1 MYPSRPGMASLAHVE
16 LQITS
21 LRAYTCAGL
30 ASPVYNVSVYGK
42 VAAVL
47 FLCLQAFF
55 CNDLTVKQVHYA
67 VGITGIALRMGYHHN
82 GGAVAVQFA
91 Q

>member
-1 MYPSRPGMASLAHVE
+1 MYPSRPGMASLGHVE

-21 LRAYTCAGL
+21 LLCLYLCRTCQ
-30 ASPVYNVSVYGK
+30 SVYNVSVYGK
-42 VAAVL
+42 VTAVL

-55 CNDLTVKQVHYA
+55 SNDLTVKQVHYA
-67 VGITGIALRMGYHHN
+67 VGITGIALRMGYHYN
-82 GGAVAVQFA
+82 GGAIAVQFA